1 MAGTGSK
8 SEVNPVE
15 PAPLSGGQGAGA
27 GAQAL
32 AGGAPTVKVRYYEGA
47 KKIVTFYLPNGEK
60 VKVLF
65 IDQKWLEPIIEY
77 AIKTGMYKK
86 EKRWGYSSI
95 LHSKMLF
102 TTEAWIA
109 SIDASELLKLI
120 TSSKSWTRS
129 EHARKIVEAL
139 KGGG

>member
-1 MAGTGSK
+1 MSGTPTPSPTPEGK
-8 SEVNPVE
+8 
-15 PAPLSGGQGAGA
+15 PAPRSGGQGAGA

-47 KKIVTFYLPNGEK
+47 NKIVTFYLPGEK
-60 VKVLF
+60 VKVLY
-65 IDQKWLEPIIEY
+65 IDQKWIEPLVEY
-77 AIKTGMYKK
+77 VVKVGEYKK